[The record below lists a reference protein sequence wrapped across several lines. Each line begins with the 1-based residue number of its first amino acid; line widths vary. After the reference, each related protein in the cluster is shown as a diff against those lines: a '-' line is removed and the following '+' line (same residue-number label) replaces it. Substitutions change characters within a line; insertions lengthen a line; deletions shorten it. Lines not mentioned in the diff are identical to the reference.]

1 VSAHCITNESMV
13 NIWNETSGTGTD
25 LVNDIFTLRLN
36 CVLKYEV
43 CTSISYDRKI
53 VFMFDDLDAIIK

>member
-1 VSAHCITNESMV
+1 MV
-13 NIWNETSGTGTD
+13 NIWNETSGKGTD

-53 VFMFDDLDAIIK
+53 VFMFDDLDAIIE